1 MRSQVRRVAYADPL
15 FSASLKAEM
24 ANYPELS
31 ALAPRDGEADPPEK
45 LFGNRR
51 KGYFKCKSL
60 CRVWTL
66 ITFRWLRK
74 RGEFFVVW
82 TDPSSGTSF
91 DGRFV
96 LAHAFTIKYI
106 SLHQPGLSVV
116 FKPDGALKSTS
127 VHFQKIRRYVC
138 SYMCVHICVVIGI
151 CVRVRCR
158 YVWANRNNLARSVHD
173 MSQQMYANKKYAT
186 EAWSPLLTWLFECKM
201 NEQQARRAT
210 LTAFNKSDT
219 LFHDVVARC
228 MWRLANGANMPW
240 GRGAV
245 KPRFYS
251 AIAIHEK
258 VPKCGI
264 KSTFLFFFFSMY
276 NLTTHI

>member
-1 MRSQVRRVAYADPL
+1 MCLQVCRVAYADPL

-24 ANYPELS
+24 ANYPELP

-116 FKPDGALKSTS
+116 FKRDGALKSTS

-138 SYMCVHICVVIGI
+138 SYMCVHICVVVDI
-151 CVRVRCR
+151 CVHMMQVRVGEPQQPRAECAR
-158 YVWANRNNLARSVHD
+158 HVPADVCKQEVCHRSVE
-173 MSQQMYANKKYAT
+173 SVTN
-186 EAWSPLLTWLFECKM
+186 
-201 NEQQARRAT
+201 
-210 LTAFNKSDT
+210 
-219 LFHDVVARC
+219 VAVR
-228 MWRLANGANMPW
+228 
-240 GRGAV
+240 V
-245 KPRFYS
+245 
-251 AIAIHEK
+251 
-258 VPKCGI
+258 
-264 KSTFLFFFFSMY
+264 
-276 NLTTHI
+276 